1 MLSHGKGDERLT
13 VVYLDSLLLLNMGLD
28 ALLLRAAARLSR
40 AGTNWRRT
48 LLAAAL
54 GAVYA
59 AAVLLLPWPWLSHP
73 LTRLIAAAAMARLC
87 SRRAT
92 LSLLLLFL
100 LLSCALAGV
109 ALGLTLTGVG
119 SMSHGALLPVTLTD
133 GRFLL
138 LCGAVTYV
146 ACAVAARLLPMRKTR
161 TVPVLLC
168 CQGRRVL
175 LRALVDTGNL
185 LQDPLSGKG
194 VPVVYAGAAE
204 LLLPVPCRDLVKNLS
219 DPETVFTALAEQ
231 WNPGRVRLLPFRSV
245 GTGKGLLLAIRLDW
259 LEVDGQRLESR
270 LAALSPDPFPS
281 GCQVLIGTEEGGI
294 L

>member
-1 MLSHGKGDERLT
+1 M
-13 VVYLDSLLLLNMGLD
+13 VYLDNLLLLNLGLD

-48 LLAAAL
+48 MLAAAF
-54 GAVYA
+54 GSVYA

-73 LTRLIAAAAMARLC
+73 LTRLAAAAAMARLC

-109 ALGLTLTGVG
+109 ALGLSLTGVG
-119 SMSHGALLPVTLTD
+119 SMSHGALLPVTLAD
-133 GRFLL
+133 GRLLL

-146 ACAVAARLLPMRKTR
+146 ACAAAAQLLPMREAR

-168 CQGRRVL
+168 CQGRRAL

-185 LQDPLSGKG
+185 LQDPLTGKG
-194 VPVVYAGAAE
+194 VPVVYAGAAGT
-204 LLLPVPCRDLVKNLS
+204 LLPVPCRELLHDLS
-219 DPETVFTALAEQ
+219 DPEAVFAALAEQ
-231 WNPGRVRLLPFRSV
+231 WSPGRVSLLPFRSV

-259 LEVDGQRLESR
+259 LEVDGTRMESR
-270 LAALSPDPFPS
+270 LAALSPDPFPN
-281 GCQVLIGTEEGGI
+281 GCEVLIGTEEGGI